1 MRLRRTTSPPSP
13 DAGTPTLIGVEDLTT
28 PWWAKVG
35 EDLAGSSAGRMLR
48 AAPVALGILVRLA
61 WQTSPRLTM
70 LAAVVQLV
78 SGCATA
84 FGLLATA
91 NVFTSSWTTA
101 VSPSRAPT
109 RS

>member
-28 PWWAKVG
+28 PWWAKVS

-91 NVFTSSWTTA
+91 NVFTQLLEQGP
-101 VSPSRAPT
+101 V
-109 RS
+109 